1 MNLID
6 THCHIAMSAF
16 DEDREQVLARMRE
29 AGLVNAVVIADPA
42 EEHSVENVRN
52 LCETNDFLYWAAGV
66 HPEHADHW
74 NAEAEATVRAALAHP
89 KCVALGEIGLDYYWE
104 ENPPREVQRQ
114 AFTAQLRIAHAL
126 NKAAVLHIREAHGDN
141 TDILL
146 RAHAEGWLPQVIL
159 HCYSGSWESAK
170 TYLKL
175 GAYISFTGTVTFKNA
190 AKVQEVARQ
199 MPADRLLVETDCPF
213 MAPVPMRGKRNEPA
227 FVAYTLTKIAELRGV
242 GPDRMADIATE
253 NARRAFSLP
262 RSRA

>member
-6 THCHIAMSAF
+6 THCHITASAF
-16 DEDREQVLARMRE
+16 DGDRPDVIARMHE

-42 EEHSVENVRN
+42 EAHSVEGVRS
-52 LCETNDFLYWAAGV
+52 LCEANEFLYWAAGV
-66 HPEHADHW
+66 HPEHADLW
-74 NAEAEATVRAALAHP
+74 NADAEAATRAALAHP

-104 ENPPREVQRQ
+104 ENPPREIQKQ
-114 AFTAQLRIAHAL
+114 AFIAQLRIAHEL
-126 NKAAVLHIREAHGDN
+126 GKPAVLHIREAHGDN

-146 RAHAEGWLPQVIL
+146 RAQAEGWLPQVIL

-199 MPADRLLVETDCPF
+199 MPADRLLVETDCPY

-227 FVAYTLTKIAELRGV
+227 FVAHTLTRIAELRGV
-242 GPDRMADIATE
+242 APEALADVATE
-253 NARRAFSLP
+253 NARRVFSI
-262 RSRA
+262 RR